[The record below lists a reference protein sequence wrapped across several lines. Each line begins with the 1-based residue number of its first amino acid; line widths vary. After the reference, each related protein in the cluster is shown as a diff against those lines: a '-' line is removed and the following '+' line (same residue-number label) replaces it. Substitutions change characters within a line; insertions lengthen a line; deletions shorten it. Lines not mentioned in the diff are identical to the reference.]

1 MKKQHAGPIIALVIF
16 LFSNLL
22 AFAQTPAA
30 TAVSIKKGAFYINGK
45 LTYKGRTWEG
55 NKIEGLLMNSRM
67 VQGVFDDLNPETVNN
82 FIYPDI
88 KKWDANRNT
97 DEFVAAMETW
107 YQHGL
112 LSFTLNL
119 QGGSPVG
126 YGNHNWVNSTFDE
139 KGNLRPA
146 YMDRLV
152 RILNKADELAMVVI
166 LGYFYFG
173 QDQFLENER
182 AIINAADNITDWIID
197 KGYRNILVEVNNECN
212 VKKYDHAI
220 LKEDRIHEL
229 IATVQKNSKGKL
241 LVGTSYGGGFVPLSN
256 VVKISDFILIHGNGV
271 HEPKGIRELV
281 RKTKQVD
288 GFANQPILF
297 NEDDHFDFH
306 ADDYNFKAAV
316 ELYTSWGYF
325 DYRMDGESFEDGYQS
340 VPVDW
345 GINSPRKKA
354 FFAKLKEITGF

>member
-1 MKKQHAGPIIALVIF
+1 MLVII

-22 AFAQTPAA
+22 AFAQTPRA
-30 TAVSIKKGAFYINGK
+30 TEVSIKKGEFYINGE
-45 LTYKGRTWEG
+45 LTYKDRYWEG

-67 VQGVFDDLNPETVNN
+67 VQGIFDDLNPETVKN
-82 FIYPDI
+82 FYYPDT
-88 KKWDANRNT
+88 KKWDADRNT
-97 DEFVAAMETW
+97 NEFVAAMETW

-152 RILNKADELAMVVI
+152 RILNKADELGMVVI

-173 QDQFLENER
+173 QDQFLEDEQ
-182 AIINAADNITDWIID
+182 AIVNATDNITQWLVD

-212 VKKYDHAI
+212 IKKYDHAI

-229 IATVQKNSKGKL
+229 ITRVQ
-241 LVGTSYGGGFVPLSN
+241 
-256 VVKISDFILIHGNGV
+256 
-271 HEPKGIRELV
+271 
-281 RKTKQVD
+281 Q
-288 GFANQPILF
+288 
-297 NEDDHFDFH
+297 
-306 ADDYNFKAAV
+306 
-316 ELYTSWGYF
+316 
-325 DYRMDGESFEDGYQS
+325 
-340 VPVDW
+340 
-345 GINSPRKKA
+345 KK
-354 FFAKLKEITGF
+354 